1 MFALPKVEVSNF
13 FYKKKLNVYHMTA
26 HCSTNKQCYGALW
39 TEASSG
45 RTGNHMASAVMKILE
60 QITTDLKALGEK
72 HFSEPHHSVERFLRP
87 SE

>member
-1 MFALPKVEVSNF
+1 MVLYGQKPQVEGLVIIWQAG
-13 FYKKKLNVYHMTA
+13 H
-26 HCSTNKQCYGALW
+26 
-39 TEASSG
+39 ED
-45 RTGNHMASAVMKILE
+45 LE